1 MDAFVEKFQES
12 LTAYGPNIVAALLI
26 LFLGWWIAKIL
37 TSLTRRLLARA
48 KVDNTLISF
57 LANITYIG
65 LMVLVVIAAIGKLGV
80 NTTSFAAVLAVA
92 GLAIGFALQGSLAN
106 FAAGVMLI
114 IFRPFKVGD
123 YVEAAGVSGVVEEI
137 QVFATMLRTPD
148 NKQVVVGNAAVTGDS
163 ITNYSAKETRR
174 VDLVFGI
181 GYDDDIKQ
189 AKGIIEGILAEDDR
203 VLQDPG
209 PTIGLLE
216 LGDNSV
222 NLAVRPWVRT
232 ADYWAVYFDLNER
245 IKLAFDAGGISIPF
259 PQRDLHVYQAA

>member
-1 MDAFVEKFQES
+1 MDSLLEKFQES

-37 TSLTRRLLARA
+37 TSLTRRLLARSN
-48 KVDNTLISF
+48 VDDTLISF
-57 LANITYIG
+57 LANITYMG

-80 NTTSFAAVLAVA
+80 NTTSFAAVIAAA

-114 IFRPFKVGD
+114 LFRPFKVGD

-174 VDLVFGI
+174 IDLVFGI
-181 GYDDDIKQ
+181 GYGDDIKQ
-189 AKGIIEGILAEDDR
+189 ARGIIEGIFAEDDR
-203 VLQDPG
+203 ILQDPA